1 MKNLKMKQGLLLVA
15 AVFFTIFSYAQD
27 AAEKINQANEALKA
41 KDYAKAYTLYDEAMS
56 NIGDVQVDA
65 SINYN
70 IGYAAC
76 ESGNVEGAVKY
87 MTKAI
92 EAGVNVSKC
101 HENLADLYVDKKDY
115 TNALASYDKAIATS
129 TENTDALIF
138 KAASAAY
145 NGNALDKSLEGFNKS
160 IQSGYKGETAMFYKA
175 TILKKQ
181 GKDADYKATLEEGV
195 VKYPGDAKI
204 GPALA
209 KVYVNEGNELYKKG
223 AAIVGDAN
231 KKVTAGSMKTSDP
244 AYIAEVEKSK
254 VEFKAA
260 IVVLEKAKALDATNK
275 NVQTLLDACAAASK

>member
-1 MKNLKMKQGLLLVA
+1 MKQGLLLVA
-15 AVFFTIFSYAQD
+15 AVFFTVFSYAQD

-56 NIGDVQVDA
+56 NIGDVQIDA

-129 TENTDALIF
+129 TEKTDALIF

-145 NGNALDKSLEGFNKS
+145 NGNALDKSIEGFNKC
-160 IQSGYKGETAMFYKA
+160 IESGYKGETAVFYKA

-181 GKDADYKATLEEGV
+181 GKDTEYKTTLEEGV
-195 VKYPGDAKI
+195 VKYPGDAKLS
-204 GPALA
+204 PALA
-209 KVYVNEGNELYKKG
+209 KIYVNEGNELYKKG

-231 KKVTAGSMKTSDP
+231 KKVTAGTLKTDAP

-254 VEFKAA
+254 AEFKSA

-275 NVQTLLDACAAASK
+275 NVQTLLDACNAAIK

>member
-1 MKNLKMKQGLLLVA
+1 MKHGLLLVA
-15 AVFFTIFSYAQD
+15 AVFFTVFSYAQD

-41 KDYAKAYTLYDEAMS
+41 KDYAKAFTLYDEAMN
-56 NIGDVQVDA
+56 NIGDVQIDA

-87 MTKAI
+87 MGKAI

-115 TNALASYDKAIATS
+115 ANAIASYDKAIATS
-129 TENTDALIF
+129 AENTDVLVF

-145 NGNALDKSLEGFNKS
+145 NGNALDKSIEGFNKC
-160 IQSGYKGETAMFYKA
+160 IQSGYKGETATFYKA

-181 GKDADYKATLEEGV
+181 GKDAEYKTTLEEGV
-195 VKYPGDAKI
+195 VKYPGDARI

-209 KVYVNEGNELYKKG
+209 KIYVSEGNELYKKG

-260 IVVLEKAKALDATNK
+260 IVVLEKAKALDAANK

>member
-1 MKNLKMKQGLLLVA
+1 MKHGLLLVA
-15 AVFFTIFSYAQD
+15 AVFFTVFSYAQD

-41 KDYAKAYTLYDEAMS
+41 KDYAKAFTLYDEAMN
-56 NIGDVQVDA
+56 NIGDVQIDA

-87 MTKAI
+87 MGKAI

-115 TNALASYDKAIATS
+115 ANAIASYDKAIATS
-129 TENTDALIF
+129 TENTDALVF

-145 NGNALDKSLEGFNKS
+145 NGNALDKSIEGFNKC
-160 IQSGYKGETAMFYKA
+160 IQSGYKGETATFYKA

-181 GKDADYKATLEEGV
+181 GKDAEYKTTLEEGV

-209 KVYVNEGNELYKKG
+209 KIYVSEGNELYKKG

-244 AYIAEVEKSK
+244 AYIAESENAKL
-254 VEFKAA
+254 EFKSS
-260 IVVLEKAKALDATNK
+260 L
-275 NVQTLLDACAAASK
+275 

>member
-1 MKNLKMKQGLLLVA
+1 MKQGLLLVA
-15 AVFFTIFSYAQD
+15 AVFFTVFSYAQD

-41 KDYAKAYTLYDEAMS
+41 KDYAKAFTLYDEAMN

-87 MTKAI
+87 MGKAI

-101 HENLADLYVDKKDY
+101 HENLADLYVSKKDY
-115 TNALASYDKAIATS
+115 ANAIASYDKAIATA
-129 TENTDALIF
+129 TENADVIVF

-145 NGNALDKSLEGFNKS
+145 NGNALDKAIEGFDKC
-160 IQSGYKGETAMFYKA
+160 IQKGYKGETATFYKA

-181 GKDADYKATLEEGV
+181 GKDADYKATLEEGAA
-195 VKYPGDAKI
+195 KFPGDAKI
-204 GPALA
+204 APALA
-209 KVYVNEGNELYKKG
+209 KIYVGEGNELYKKG

-231 KKVTAGSMKTSDP
+231 KKVTAGTLKTDAP

-260 IVVLEKAKALDATNK
+260 IAILEKAKALDPSNA
-275 NVQTLLDACAAASK
+275 NVQKLLDACAAASK

>member
-1 MKNLKMKQGLLLVA
+1 MKQGLLLVA
-15 AVFFTIFSYAQD
+15 AVFFTVFSYAQD

-56 NIGDVQVDA
+56 NIGDVQIDA

-129 TENTDALIF
+129 TEKTDALIF

-145 NGNALDKSLEGFNKS
+145 NGNALDKSIEGFNKC
-160 IQSGYKGETAMFYKA
+160 IESGYKGETAVFYQA
-175 TILKKQ
+175 TIVKKQ
-181 GKDADYKATLEEGV
+181 GKDAEYKTTLEEGV
-195 VKYPGDAKI
+195 VKYPGDAKLS
-204 GPALA
+204 PALA
-209 KVYVNEGNELYKKG
+209 KIYVNEGNELYKKG

-231 KKVTAGSMKTSDP
+231 KKVTAGTLKTDAP

-254 VEFKAA
+254 AEFKSA

-275 NVQTLLDACAAASK
+275 NVQTLLDACNAAIK